1 VTASYRI
8 TLAGAALEFSCAA
21 DEVLVRA
28 ALRAGIELP
37 YECNMG
43 GCGACKLQLVSGEV
57 DPVWP
62 DAAGLSDRD
71 RRRQQIL
78 ACQAR
83 PKSDCEVALRAPP
96 KQDLALEQR
105 PVRRMVTL
113 RSRRLLSPS
122 LAEFDFVGDGAAT
135 FLPGQYALLEVPGI
149 VGPRAYS
156 MANAAND
163 EGRWTFIL
171 RKVTGGAAT
180 GVLFDTLRP
189 GDRLSLDGP
198 YGKAHWRQ
206 SPRPAVCIA
215 GGSGLAPMLAVA
227 AAASHHQTVSL
238 FFGTRDAADV
248 AAVPEL
254 PGVAVTTVVS
264 EPQDGWNGAT
274 GMVHDAVAKAIPAEA
289 AAGSDY
295 YLAGPRPMIDAVQRM
310 LVLDRRVPIE
320 QIFFDRFF

>member
-1 VTASYRI
+1 MSAGYRI
-8 TLAGAALEFSCAA
+8 SLAGAALEFSCAA

-28 ALRAGIELP
+28 ALRAGIDLP

-57 DPVWP
+57 DTVWP

-83 PKSDCEVALRAPP
+83 PKSDCQLALRVTP
-96 KQDLALEQR
+96 KHGLPQEQR
-105 PVRRMVTL
+105 PLKRTVTL
-113 RSRRLLSPS
+113 RNRRLLSPS
-122 LAEFDFVGDGAAT
+122 LAELDFVADGPAA
-135 FLPGQYALLEVPGI
+135 FLPGQYALLEVPEI

-156 MANAAND
+156 MANAGNP
-163 EGRWTFIL
+163 EGHWTFIV
-171 RKVTGGAAT
+171 RQVAGGAVTGF
-180 GVLFDTLRP
+180 LFDTVQP
-189 GDRLSLDGP
+189 GDRLSLDAP

-206 SPRPAVCIA
+206 SARPAVCIA

-227 AAASHHQTVSL
+227 AAARLHQTTSL

-248 AAVPEL
+248 AALPDL
-254 PGVAVTTVVS
+254 PGVSVTAVVS
-264 EPQDGWNGAT
+264 EPRDGWQGAT
-274 GMVHDAVAKAIPAEA
+274 GMVHDAVARAIPADA
-289 AAGSDY
+289 AAGCDY
-295 YLAGPRPMIDAVQRM
+295 YLAGPKPMIDAVQKM